1 MKLCFVIMPIG
12 SGDAHDVHLNRYTN
26 IIKPAVE
33 DYKDGGVQVFDALRA
48 DFITRTGSINRSVLQ
63 HIYMRIS

>member
-12 SGDAHDVHLNRYTN
+12 SGDAYDVYLNRYTN

-33 DYKDGGVQVFDALRA
+33 GYQQGPTFRLR
-48 DFITRTGSINRSVLQ
+48 T
-63 HIYMRIS
+63 

>member
-12 SGDAHDVHLNRYTN
+12 SGDAYEVYLNRYTN

-33 DYKDGGVQVFDALRA
+33 GYEQGGTRIFDAVRA
-48 DFITRTGSINRSVLQ
+48 DFIYEDGIDQ
-63 HIYMRIS
+63 